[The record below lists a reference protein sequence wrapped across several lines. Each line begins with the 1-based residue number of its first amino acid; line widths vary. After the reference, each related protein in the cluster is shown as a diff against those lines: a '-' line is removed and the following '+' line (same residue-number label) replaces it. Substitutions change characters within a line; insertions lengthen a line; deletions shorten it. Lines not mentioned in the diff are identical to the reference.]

1 MNSRKR
7 EEAKAKSQKE
17 KRKER
22 GKLSNLFFGFWL
34 LTFSFSSCTNEDCKT
49 SVNLSFSSDIQPI
62 FNDNCATSGCH
73 NTASK
78 EGGLDLSAGKS
89 YAELNKSGSGYI
101 NISKPTSSVLYSE
114 MRSDMPP
121 SGKLDDCTLE
131 KIEKWMA
138 QGAKNN

>member
-7 EEAKAKSQKE
+7 EEAKGKSQKE

-49 SVNLSFSSDIQPI
+49 SVNLSFSNDIQPI

-73 NTASK
+73 NAAAK
-78 EGGLDLSAGKS
+78 QGGLDLSAGKS
-89 YAELNKSGSGYI
+89 YAELNKGGSGYI

-114 MRSDMPP
+114 MKSDMPP

>member
-1 MNSRKR
+1 MNSYLYIF
-7 EEAKAKSQKE
+7 
-17 KRKER
+17 
-22 GKLSNLFFGFWL
+22 LSLVALVF
-34 LTFSFSSCTNEDCKT
+34 SCTDEDCKT
-49 SVNLSFSSDIQPI
+49 SDNLSFSSDIQPV

-73 NTASK
+73 NSASK

-101 NISKPTSSVLYSE
+101 NTSKPTSSVLYSA
-114 MRSDMPP
+114 MKSDMPP